1 MAKVPTAPLN
11 RISPTVEAAPSVV
24 TADPAAFGKRSAKLL
39 SATGTTVAN
48 AATMLDA
55 NALRFRT
62 RDDNKA
68 VRASV
73 VNFTSRMRTLLH
85 NPEIDKSTGQP
96 IGLMNRQGEGAV
108 GITQTL
114 DEHLTREEKEIRNK
128 LNVRQAVEWDAQYA
142 SLKNTYLNSSST
154 YEAAQFQVA
163 ETNTFTASLKSRV
176 ELGVSLNPGDAQ
188 KGLTHTNPDLINVI
202 NKGLVD
208 IDTYASLKG
217 FSAAHIK
224 QAKDEFESSIY
235 VGIIDRIAIDNAG
248 HAEALYEKWKPHIQ
262 GGQHA
267 AIEKTLEITSTREIS
282 QTVANDLFAVHKFDQ
297 PEAFRIAR
305 TLAEKGEYTHSV
317 TREVLAISPKAQDEI
332 ETRLNSRILQEA
344 RIDANAENEMATR
357 MWSFLNGNNFANP
370 DGLPFN
376 SISDLQG
383 LEISVDAG
391 GGETRL
397 VTLDVGALDGRTVT
411 AINKAIIDVRDNK
424 YNVTNQAVLTEFYK
438 LTPDELRAMTGAELM
453 TTYFPHVSRDMF
465 GAMQKQWL
473 DAVNATREKND
484 TMGTT
489 QNHLEMIGRNFGL
502 RAVTLP
508 PEDVKPDEHLY
519 WNNFY
524 YQARKAIRA
533 ESVTKKRELTPEE
546 IDTLVVPMLIE
557 IGRTTGKT
565 GRGLEDYREGSILRQ
580 FEGPVL
586 LDVENTYQSLD
597 NIEWQMKIKG
607 KIVWV
612 TGKTGWLGKNNDTL
626 MEVLEEAYEEDNG
639 YEPSHEQLVSHYR
652 RWQDDMLKQGLRW
665 RSELDN

>member
-1 MAKVPTAPLN
+1 
-11 RISPTVEAAPSVV
+11 
-24 TADPAAFGKRSAKLL
+24 
-39 SATGTTVAN
+39 
-48 AATMLDA
+48 
-55 NALRFRT
+55 
-62 RDDNKA
+62 
-68 VRASV
+68 
-73 VNFTSRMRTLLH
+73 
-85 NPEIDKSTGQP
+85 
-96 IGLMNRQGEGAV
+96 MNRQGEGAV

-317 TREVLAISPKAQDEI
+317 TGEVLAISPKAQDEI